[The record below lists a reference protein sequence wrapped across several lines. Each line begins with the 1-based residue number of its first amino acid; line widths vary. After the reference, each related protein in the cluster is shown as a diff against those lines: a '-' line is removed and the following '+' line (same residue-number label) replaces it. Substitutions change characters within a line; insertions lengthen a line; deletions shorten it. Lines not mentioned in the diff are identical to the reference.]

1 MIMSKIVSIHTA
13 VPPHAESQEAMA
25 GYMPTLLG
33 LDTIDAR
40 KLRVLMKKSGI
51 TTRHSVLPDFRNN
64 GTEPVL
70 FGNRTAE
77 DVVPSVSRRMDA
89 YHRYAVP
96 LAAEA
101 AEGCLAGIPGGQPFD
116 RDRITHLI
124 TVSCTGMSAPGI
136 EIQLIKS
143 LRLPPDT
150 RKLAVN
156 FMGCY
161 AVFHALQIAH
171 ALCRSQPDAAVLIT
185 SVELCTLHFQTQGTV
200 DSLLANTLFADGAG
214 TALVVSDDPAGSLP
228 GPKLSIDNFG
238 TRTLHQGEKEMSWHI
253 SEDGFLMTLTP
264 SVPRIIEREIRQAV
278 HEMLAGT
285 GTRTEGIHHWAI
297 HPGGRAILSAFRRAL
312 GLQEESLAPS
322 YRVLDAYGNMSSA
335 TILFVLREILAGDL
349 AGSPGAKIFASGFGP
364 GLTVEMALL
373 SLEYDV

>member
-13 VPPHAESQEAMA
+13 VPPHAESQDALA
-25 GYMPTLLG
+25 GYMPDLLG
-33 LDTIDAR
+33 LDATDAR

-64 GTEPVL
+64 GSEPVL
-70 FGNRTAE
+70 FDRRTGNGT
-77 DVVPSVSRRMDA
+77 VPSVSRRMDA
-89 YHRYAVP
+89 FHRYAVP

-136 EIQLIKS
+136 EIELIKS
-143 LRLPPDT
+143 LRLPPQT

-171 ALCRSQPDAAVLIT
+171 AICHSQPDAAVLIT
-185 SVELCTLHFQTQGTV
+185 SVELCTLHFQSQGTV
-200 DSLLANTLFADGAG
+200 DSLLANTLFADGAAA
-214 TALVVSDDPAGSLP
+214 ALVVSDDPAGSL
-228 GPKLSIDNFG
+228 GPKISIDDFG
-238 TRTLHQGEKEMSWHI
+238 TRTLPQGEKEMGWHI
-253 SEDGFLMTLTP
+253 SEDGFLMILTP
-264 SVPRIIEREIRQAV
+264 AVPEVIEREIRQTV
-278 HEMLAGT
+278 RKMLDRTA
-285 GTRTEGIHHWAI
+285 TRADAINHWAI
-297 HPGGRAILSAFRRAL
+297 HPGGSAILLAIRRAL
-312 GLQEESLAPS
+312 GLPRDALAPS
-322 YRVLDAYGNMSSA
+322 YQVLSDYGNMSSA
-335 TILFVLREILAGDL
+335 TILFVLQEILSGHL
-349 AGSPGAKIFASGFGP
+349 NGAQGEKIFASGFGP

-373 SLEYDV
+373 SME